1 MASIQKRPNGKWRAR
16 YRDESGKEHARHF
29 ARKIDAQRWLDE
41 ETARLV
47 TGNYV
52 EPKLRKVTVDEW
64 CDRWLEG
71 YGSRRPSTVRQAK
84 THLAQIRK
92 EFGPLPL
99 SAVRPS
105 MVKTWVARLAAEG
118 FAKSYVYALHARLSQ
133 VMTDAVIDGLI
144 PANPC
149 SRRTSP
155 GEGKSRPYL
164 ATEEQVWALYDLAAD
179 KYKGA
184 ILLGAFAGLR
194 LAEACGLRIEDVHFL
209 RREIHPA
216 VQYPAEP
223 LKTEMSR
230 EAIPIADAL
239 VTELSRLAA
248 GRTSG
253 PLLTDD
259 DGGQLARGRSNGRC
273 GASAGR
279 CPASPRGSGSTTCG
293 TSTRRC

>member
-105 MVKTWVARLAAEG
+105 MVKTWVARLAARG
-118 FAKSYVYALHARLSQ
+118 SPS
-133 VMTDAVIDGLI
+133 
-144 PANPC
+144 
-149 SRRTSP
+149 RTSTP
-155 GEGKSRPYL
+155 CTR
-164 ATEEQVWALYDLAAD
+164 
-179 KYKGA
+179 
-184 ILLGAFAGLR
+184 
-194 LAEACGLRIEDVHFL
+194 AC
-209 RREIHPA
+209 RR
-216 VQYPAEP
+216 
-223 LKTEMSR
+223 
-230 EAIPIADAL
+230 
-239 VTELSRLAA
+239 
-248 GRTSG
+248 
-253 PLLTDD
+253 
-259 DGGQLARGRSNGRC
+259 
-273 GASAGR
+273 
-279 CPASPRGSGSTTCG
+279 
-293 TSTRRC
+293 